1 MAVTFSK
8 ATKKQA
14 KLRLALIGPSG
25 SGKTYSALAIASA
38 MGGRIALIDTE
49 HGSASK
55 YADLFSFDC
64 LELDNFSPETYI
76 EAIAAAEAAGYDTL
90 IIDSLSHAW
99 SGKGGIL
106 EFVDKAREASGDAF
120 GSGWRKATPKHNAL
134 VDRMLAAHLHVIAT
148 MRSKTE
154 YVVEK
159 LANGK
164 SSIRK
169 VGMQPVQREGVEFEF
184 DVVGD
189 LDQDNTLTITKSR
202 CPALSGQVIDKAG
215 AQIAGI
221 LSTWLGDGAPVPPPA
236 PRPQPAPVAAPVK
249 PTQPAAAPATPTNGT
264 RPYPPEKLQEA
275 FAKIVRMNKDTPMAE
290 GIRGLVVSWL
300 ELCFAGQNDVEQK
313 RRSLVRY
320 LTGKASIAD
329 CTWAELRAFRMW
341 LKPTQDSGNAFH
353 IDDMAEQEAQQVIT
367 RVLLDA
373 GQQELPLAE
382 EPAEDEVDADG
393 LPSLFTGQGG
403 K

>member
-1 MAVTFSK
+1 
-8 ATKKQA
+8 
-14 KLRLALIGPSG
+14 
-25 SGKTYSALAIASA
+25 
-38 MGGRIALIDTE
+38 
-49 HGSASK
+49 
-55 YADLFSFDC
+55 
-64 LELDNFSPETYI
+64 
-76 EAIAAAEAAGYDTL
+76 
-90 IIDSLSHAW
+90 
-99 SGKGGIL
+99 
-106 EFVDKAREASGDAF
+106 
-120 GSGWRKATPKHNAL
+120 
-134 VDRMLAAHLHVIAT
+134 
-148 MRSKTE
+148 
-154 YVVEK
+154 
-159 LANGK
+159 
-164 SSIRK
+164 
-169 VGMQPVQREGVEFEF
+169 MQPVQREGVEFEF

-236 PRPQPAPVAAPVK
+236 PKPQSAPVAAPVK
-249 PTQPAAAPATPTNGT
+249 PTQPAAAPTNGT
-264 RPYPPEKLQEA
+264 RPYAPDTLKEQ
-275 FAKIVRMNKDTPMAE
+275 FAKLVSMSKGDPMSD

-313 RRSLVRY
+313 RDSLVRY

-329 CTWAELRAFRMW
+329 CTWAELRAFRGW
-341 LKPTQDSGNAFH
+341 LKPSQDSGGAYTINA
-353 IDDMAEQEAQQVIT
+353 MAEQEAQQVIT

-393 LPSLFTGQGG
+393 LPSLFSGQGG